1 MQEVLPALRLPRS
14 GVHINILFWKILG
27 LALPKVL
34 TGRDVGSKG
43 VVILVVP
50 PEGSKGDRK
59 ALGRPEW
66 GETHTNVTD
75 IQYSPG
81 KARNDKVQLFASH
94 FAPAVSD

>member
-1 MQEVLPALRLPRS
+1 MYGYDPEGSLRAYS
-14 GVHINILFWKILG
+14 CY
-27 LALPKVL
+27 
-34 TGRDVGSKG
+34 
-43 VVILVVP
+43 LVAP

-59 ALGRPEW
+59 ALGRPGW

-81 KARNDKVQLFASH
+81 KARNDKVQLFASD